1 MLICLF
7 TNSLAPHS
15 LAVSFGVL
23 SKFFRSLLEGLTAR
37 REKARQRI
45 SKNVIHKLLL
55 QPIGSFRMHLD
66 MEMINMGFGV
76 S

>member
-15 LAVSFGVL
+15 LVSFGVL
-23 SKFFRSLLEGLTAR
+23 SKFFRSLQEGMTAR
-37 REKARQRI
+37 RAKARQRI
-45 SKNVIHKLLL
+45 SKNVIHKLFLK
-55 QPIGSFRMHLD
+55 PIGSFKMHLD